1 MLLKGEYERLLLRI
15 LPNRTDQGFGHRL
28 IAAQSC
34 SQALYK
40 LLCEFWTPQKRVP
53 PGMHI

>member
-15 LPNRTDQGFGHRL
+15 LPNRTDQGFGHCL

-34 SQALYK
+34 FQAPYK
-40 LLCEFWTPQKRVP
+40 LLCEFWAPQKRVP
-53 PGMHI
+53 PGMQI

>member
-15 LPNRTDQGFGHRL
+15 LPNRTDQGFGHCL

-34 SQALYK
+34 FQALYK
-40 LLCEFWTPQKRVP
+40 LLYEFCAPQKRVP
-53 PGMHI
+53 PGMQI

>member
-1 MLLKGEYERLLLRI
+1 MLLKGEYERLFLRI
-15 LPNRTDQGFGHRL
+15 LSNRTDQGFGHCL

-34 SQALYK
+34 FQALYK

-53 PGMHI
+53 SGMQI